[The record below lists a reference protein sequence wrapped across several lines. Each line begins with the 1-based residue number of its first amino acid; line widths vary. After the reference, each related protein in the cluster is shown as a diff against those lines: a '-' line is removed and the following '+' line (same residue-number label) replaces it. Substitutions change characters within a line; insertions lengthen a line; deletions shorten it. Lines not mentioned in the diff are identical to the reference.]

1 MKSLGF
7 LSEYTYSA
15 ARGVAGF
22 LFSLHGVQKL
32 FGALGA
38 EQAVDLFSLL
48 GLAGVI
54 ELVGGGLIMLGFFTP
69 WVAFL
74 ASGEMAFAYFM
85 AHAPNGAWPIMTGG
99 ELPALYCFAFLHFAS
114 RGSGPIS
121 LDRLVR
127 GHSAT

>member
-1 MKSLGF
+1 
-7 LSEYTYSA
+7 
-15 ARGVAGF
+15 
-22 LFSLHGVQKL
+22 
-32 FGALGA
+32 
-38 EQAVDLFSLL
+38 
-48 GLAGVI
+48 
-54 ELVGGGLIMLGFFTP
+54 MLGFFTP

-74 ASGEMAFAYFM
+74 ASGKMAFAYFM

-127 GHSAT
+127 GRSAT

>member
-1 MKSLGF
+1 MKPLGF

-22 LFSLHGVQKL
+22 LFSLRGVQKL

-38 EQAVDLFSLL
+38 EPAVDLFSLL

-85 AHAPNGAWPIMTGG
+85 AHAPNGAWPIMSDG
-99 ELPALYCFAFLHFAS
+99 ELPALYCFVFLHFAS

-127 GHSAT
+127 GRSAT

>member
-1 MKSLGF
+1 MKSLSF

-54 ELVGGGLIMLGFFTP
+54 ELVGGGLIMLGLFTP

-99 ELPALYCFAFLHFAS
+99 ELSALYCFAFLHFAS

-127 GHSAT
+127 DRGTT